1 MSILF
6 AFACAEFALWLRRR
20 DPQAGLPRTLRRA
33 HCSRGGSI
41 GSDRNGF
48 GRSSLNTT
56 VSAVPAVSRFGLL
69 VMSDAAPEQG
79 VCLVIGAGDGLG
91 ASIAR
96 AFAREGLRVCVTRR
110 LRHTDA
116 IDQLAET
123 IRADGGEAYAFG
135 LDARVE
141 ADVAA
146 LIERIE
152 REIGPIEVLVFNI
165 GANVRFPI
173 VETTTR
179 VYSKVWEM
187 AALAG
192 FLTSREAARGM
203 IERGRG
209 TILFTG
215 ATASVRGGSGFS
227 AFAGAKHALRAL
239 AQSLARELGP
249 KGVHVAHVVID
260 GAIDGAFIRSIM
272 PDAAERLAR
281 EEILVPD
288 EIARN
293 YVWLHRQKR
302 NAWTFEMDLRP
313 WSETW

>member
-1 MSILF
+1 MS
-6 AFACAEFALWLRRR
+6 EGER
-20 DPQAGLPRTLRRA
+20 
-33 HCSRGGSI
+33 H
-41 GSDRNGF
+41 
-48 GRSSLNTT
+48 
-56 VSAVPAVSRFGLL
+56 
-69 VMSDAAPEQG
+69 G

-96 AFAREGLRVCVTRR
+96 AFAREGLCVCVTRR
-110 LRHTDA
+110 PRHAEA
-116 IDQLAET
+116 IDTLAQT
-123 IRADGGEAYAFG
+123 IRAGGGVAHAFG

-141 ADVAA
+141 SDVAA
-146 LIERIE
+146 LVGRIE

-165 GANVRFPI
+165 GANVRFPV
-173 VETTTR
+173 VETTTQ

-209 TILFTG
+209 AMLFTG
-215 ATASVRGGSGFS
+215 ATASMRGGAGFS

-249 KGVHVAHVVID
+249 KGIHVAHVVID

-272 PDAAERLAR
+272 PDAAEKLVR

-288 EIARN
+288 EIAKN
-293 YVWLHRQKR
+293 YVWLYRQQR
-302 NAWTFEMDLRP
+302 SAWTFEMDLRP

>member
-1 MSILF
+1 MS
-6 AFACAEFALWLRRR
+6 ERDQERR
-20 DPQAGLPRTLRRA
+20 
-33 HCSRGGSI
+33 
-41 GSDRNGF
+41 
-48 GRSSLNTT
+48 
-56 VSAVPAVSRFGLL
+56 
-69 VMSDAAPEQG
+69 

-110 LRHTDA
+110 PRNTESLDA
-116 IDQLAET
+116 LAEA
-123 IRADGGEAYAFG
+123 IRAQGGEAHAFR

-141 ADVAA
+141 GDVVA
-146 LIERIE
+146 LIERIG

-165 GANVRFPI
+165 GANVRFPV

-209 TILFTG
+209 AILFTG
-215 ATASVRGGSGFS
+215 ATASVRGGAGFS

-249 KGVHVAHVVID
+249 KGIHVAHVVID
-260 GAIDGAFIRSIM
+260 GAIDGTFIRSIM
-272 PDAAERLAR
+272 PDAAEKLAR
-281 EEILVPD
+281 EAILVPD
-288 EIARN
+288 EIAKN
-293 YVWLHRQKR
+293 YVWLYRQKR
-302 NAWTFEMDLRP
+302 SAWTFEMDLRP

>member
-1 MSILF
+1 MS
-6 AFACAEFALWLRRR
+6 EG
-20 DPQAGLPRTLRRA
+20 DQ
-33 HCSRGGSI
+33 
-41 GSDRNGF
+41 
-48 GRSSLNTT
+48 GR
-56 VSAVPAVSRFGLL
+56 
-69 VMSDAAPEQG
+69 G
-79 VCLVIGAGDGLG
+79 VCLVVGAGDGLG
-91 ASIAR
+91 ASIAH

-110 LRHTDA
+110 PRHIEAVDK
-116 IDQLAET
+116 LAEA
-123 IRADGGEAYAFG
+123 IRAEGGEAYALG

-141 ADVAA
+141 GDVAA

-152 REIGPIEVLVFNI
+152 REIGAIEVLVFNI
-165 GANVRFPI
+165 GANVRFPV

-192 FLTSREAARGM
+192 FLTSREAARRM

-209 TILFTG
+209 AILFTG
-215 ATASVRGGSGFS
+215 ATASVRGGAGFS

-249 KGVHVAHVVID
+249 QGIHVAHVVID
-260 GAIDGAFIRSIM
+260 GAIDGTFIRSIM
-272 PDAAERLAR
+272 PDAAEKLAR
-281 EEILVPD
+281 EAILVPD

-293 YVWLHRQKR
+293 YVWLYRQKR
-302 NAWTFEMDLRP
+302 SAWTFEMDLRP

>member
-1 MSILF
+1 MS
-6 AFACAEFALWLRRR
+6 E
-20 DPQAGLPRTLRRA
+20 AG
-33 HCSRGGSI
+33 
-41 GSDRNGF
+41 
-48 GRSSLNTT
+48 
-56 VSAVPAVSRFGLL
+56 
-69 VMSDAAPEQG
+69 QG
-79 VCLVIGAGDGLG
+79 VCLVIGAGEGLG

-110 LRHTDA
+110 PRHTDA
-116 IDQLAET
+116 IDKLAET
-123 IRADGGEAYAFG
+123 IRAEGGEAHAFG

-141 ADVAA
+141 ADVD
-146 LIERIE
+146 R
-152 REIGPIEVLVFNI
+152 RSSSGSKHEIGAIEVLVFNI

-192 FLTSREAARGM
+192 FLASREAARGM
-203 IERGRG
+203 IGRGRG
-209 TILFTG
+209 AILFTG
-215 ATASVRGGSGFS
+215 ATASVRGGAGFS

-249 KGVHVAHVVID
+249 KGIHVAHVVID

-272 PDAAERLAR
+272 PDAAEKLER

-288 EIARN
+288 EIAKN
-293 YVWLHRQKR
+293 YVWLYRQKR
-302 NAWTFEMDLRP
+302 SAWTFEMDLRP

>member
-1 MSILF
+1 MS
-6 AFACAEFALWLRRR
+6 E
-20 DPQAGLPRTLRRA
+20 AGQG
-33 HCSRGGSI
+33 RG
-41 GSDRNGF
+41 
-48 GRSSLNTT
+48 
-56 VSAVPAVSRFGLL
+56 A
-69 VMSDAAPEQG
+69 
-79 VCLVIGAGDGLG
+79 CLVIGVGDGLG

-96 AFAREGLRVCVTRR
+96 AFAREGLSVCVTRR
-110 LRHTDA
+110 PRHTAA
-116 IDQLAET
+116 IDELAKA
-123 IRADGGEAYAFG
+123 IRAEGGEAYAFG

-152 REIGPIEVLVFNI
+152 REIGAIEVLVFNI

-173 VETTTR
+173 VETSTR

-249 KGVHVAHVVID
+249 GGIHVAHVVID
-260 GAIDGAFIRSIM
+260 GAIDGAFVRGVL
-272 PDAAERLAR
+272 PDAAEKLKR

-288 EIARN
+288 EIAKN

>member
-1 MSILF
+1 MT
-6 AFACAEFALWLRRR
+6 E
-20 DPQAGLPRTLRRA
+20 AGGER
-33 HCSRGGSI
+33 
-41 GSDRNGF
+41 
-48 GRSSLNTT
+48 
-56 VSAVPAVSRFGLL
+56 
-69 VMSDAAPEQG
+69 G

-110 LRHTDA
+110 PRNTEAVDK
-116 IDQLAET
+116 LA
-123 IRADGGEAYAFG
+123 RAVREEGGEAHAFG

-141 ADVAA
+141 DDVAA

-192 FLTSREAARGM
+192 FLASREAARGM

-209 TILFTG
+209 TMLFTG
-215 ATASVRGGSGFS
+215 ATASVRGAAGFA

-260 GAIDGAFIRSIM
+260 GAIDGAFIRGLL
-272 PDAAERLAR
+272 PDAAEKLAR

-288 EIARN
+288 EIAKN

-302 NAWTFEMDLRP
+302 SAWTFEMDLRP